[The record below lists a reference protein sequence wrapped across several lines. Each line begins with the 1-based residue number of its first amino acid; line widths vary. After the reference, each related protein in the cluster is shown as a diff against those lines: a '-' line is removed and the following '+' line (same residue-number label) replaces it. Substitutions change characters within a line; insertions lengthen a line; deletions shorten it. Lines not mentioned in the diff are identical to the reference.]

1 MARPTIAD
9 IANRAGVSKGAVS
22 FALNGRPGVSDAT
35 RERILR
41 IAEQMSWRPHSAARA
56 LGEGR
61 VDSVGMVI
69 ARPAR
74 TLGVE
79 PFFAHLLSGEVNV
92 EALAEPAER
101 VVSRRAGLEERVEAL
116 AAEIEQL
123 KAQFE
128 EFKKQFE

>member
-9 IANRAGVSKGAVS
+9 IADKAGVSKGAVS

-35 RERILR
+35 RARILQ

-56 LGEGR
+56 LGASR
-61 VDSVGMVI
+61 VDSVGLVI

-79 PFFAHLLSGEVNV
+79 PFFAHLLSGLQSGLSAQSISLQLLIV
-92 EALAEPAER
+92 EKP
-101 VVSRRAGLEERVEAL
+101 
-116 AAEIEQL
+116 
-123 KAQFE
+123 
-128 EFKKQFE
+128 